1 MTKLKLYGRGVL
13 LFWLSVVVV
22 PTFAGDEIED
32 DAVRLRT
39 VLGDIFV
46 TFTPDAA
53 PQTVANFI
61 AYLESG
67 DYEETFFHRSLP
79 GGDGAG
85 QFIVAGRYRFSSGP
99 AGAIE
104 AIPER
109 APVANEFNQ
118 SNRRGTIAMVV
129 PEGEPDGAT
138 NAWLINVA
146 DNGGSSP
153 TGLDFADGGATVF
166 GTINAAG
173 MEVVDEI
180 NAQCTDDRGGNFSL
194 LPTLSELG
202 PTGSREELIRVT
214 ETIPFERV
222 SAPVSAIL
230 PGSRSIGFDGVASAF
245 ATILNTSD
253 DIAASCRIQPITDV
267 PAVFEYFQ
275 TDPSTN
281 QVISSANPPLDIE
294 PNGFATVFFTF
305 RPINGFP
312 STEIEF
318 DFSCGNSL
326 SDTPAISGVNTF
338 QLAAIGMPG
347 ADIVAVTLTADG
359 NGITDIAAGVNS
371 GAFVA
376 AITNVGV
383 SETLEVSADTGEV
396 DLPVAVF
403 VCETNP
409 TTGACLAP
417 PASVVTVT
425 QAASST
431 ATFAVFVQ
439 LLQSGAVIPFDPARN
454 RTFLRFRSQAG
465 ELRGSTSVAIR
476 TVP

>member
-1 MTKLKLYGRGVL
+1 MTRFKLNFSRL
-13 LFWLSVVVV
+13 LLVGLALGAV
-22 PTFAGDEIED
+22 PAFAGDGLED
-32 DAVRLRT
+32 DAIRLRT

-46 TFTPDAA
+46 TLTPDAA
-53 PQTVANFI
+53 PQTVANFL

-79 GGDGAG
+79 GGEGTA

-138 NAWLINVA
+138 NTWLINVA
-146 DNGGSSP
+146 DNGGLSP
-153 TGLDFADGGATVF
+153 DGLDFADGGATVF

-180 NAQCTDDRGGNFSL
+180 NAQCTDERGGDFAL
-194 LPTLSELG
+194 LPTLPELG
-202 PTGSREELIRVT
+202 PEGSREELIRIT

-253 DIAASCRIQPITDV
+253 DIAASCRIQPVTEV

-275 TDPSTN
+275 TDPFTN
-281 QVISSANPPLDIE
+281 RIVSEANPPLDIE

-326 SDTPAISGVNTF
+326 SETPAISGVNTF

-347 ADIVAVTLTADG
+347 ADIVAVALTASG
-359 NGITDIAAGVNS
+359 IGITDIPAGVNT
-371 GAFVA
+371 GAA
-376 AITNVGV
+376 
-383 SETLEVSADTGEV
+383 
-396 DLPVAVF
+396 DLPVALF

-409 TTGACLAP
+409 TRGTCLAP
-417 PASVVTVT
+417 PASSVTVT

-439 LLQSGAVIPFDPARN
+439 LLQSGSVVPFDPARN
-454 RTFLRFRSQAG
+454 RAFLRFSSQAG